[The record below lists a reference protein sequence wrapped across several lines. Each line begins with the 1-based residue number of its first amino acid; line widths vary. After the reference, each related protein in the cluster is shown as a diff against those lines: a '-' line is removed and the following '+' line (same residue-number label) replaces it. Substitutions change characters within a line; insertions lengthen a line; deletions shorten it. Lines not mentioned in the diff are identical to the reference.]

1 MHCNKDYCIFRIDY
15 FADRRLLNRAWKKN
29 NTLPKQHYDRANVY
43 VEFTWQFIKKLTN
56 KERDFWWNNYP
67 LEPRLC
73 AFEEIRE
80 KTGIACMEDGSGK
93 LYVLVPWENED
104 IIRFLRE
111 KKNILPKKE
120 LKQFRYA
127 NIWNI
132 WSGRKSDYF
141 RTLYSKK

>member
-15 FADRRLLNRAWKKN
+15 FADRRLLKRSWDKDK
-29 NTLPKQHYDRANVY
+29 TLPKQHYERINVY
-43 VEFTWQFIKKLTN
+43 HPFIWKFIEKLIDKN
-56 KERDFWWNNYP
+56 RDYWWSNY

-80 KTGIACMEDGSGK
+80 KTDIACTEDGSGK
-93 LYVLVPWENED
+93 LYILVPWDRPD
-104 IIRFLRE
+104 IIEYLRKE
-111 KKNILPKKE
+111 ENILPKKE